1 MEIGDRGALDAIDL
15 ALLTRLAKDGRA
27 SLTDLAREVGLSRPS
42 VADRLRKLESTGAIT
57 GYAARIDP
65 TRLGLPLRA
74 HVRLRPHQP
83 NARAHG
89 LREKL
94 LTLGHVLSCVHV
106 TGDDCYIIE
115 VAARN
120 PAHLEE
126 MIDSLTGIGRTTT
139 LLVLSEV
146 VSPSDID
153 IEALLRAPAS
163 EPGLL
168 PGPESAL
175 SSHTPSPLPDGR

>member
-27 SLTDLAREVGLSRPS
+27 SLTDLAREIGLSRPS
-42 VADRLRKLESTGAIT
+42 VADRLRKLESAGVIT

-153 IEALLRAPAS
+153 IEALLRAPGP
-163 EPGLL
+163 EPDLAL
-168 PGPESAL
+168 GPESAP
-175 SSHTPSPLPDGR
+175 SSHAPPPLSDGP

>member
-1 MEIGDRGALDAIDL
+1 MDAIDL
-15 ALLTRLAKDGRA
+15 ALLARLAKDGRA

-42 VADRLRKLESTGAIT
+42 VAERLRKLESTGVIT

-94 LTLGHVLSCVHV
+94 LALGHVLSCVHV
-106 TGDDCYIIE
+106 TGDDCYVIE
-115 VAARN
+115 VAARS
-120 PAHLEE
+120 PSHLEE

-139 LLVLSEV
+139 LLVLSDV
-146 VSPSDID
+146 VSLSDVD
-153 IEALLRAPAS
+153 IKALLRAPDPES
-163 EPGLL
+163 DLLLQPESVPSSHTSPLL
-168 PGPESAL
+168 PGEQ
-175 SSHTPSPLPDGR
+175 